1 MKIVCDSC
9 STKYSISDDKVRGK
23 VFKIRCKKC
32 SHIIVVKGTSEEG
45 NAVSEAPAEPSWHV
59 VIDGE
64 QVGPLGDADV
74 RARLA
79 RSEIAPDSYVWKE
92 GFADWQRLADVPDF
106 ADVAP
111 AAVAGELY
119 SEGSAAVA
127 SLGPASSLEA
137 AILPGNL
144 FGGRG
149 AVGVEG
155 HVGAPLAFSPAGAGG
170 RAAEP
175 AEAFGGQ
182 VGVGG
187 GPSGLGSEN
196 GDLFG
201 MATPFV
207 APDSGRVR
215 TRERSNGSLSGRND
229 VLRND
234 PRNEAR
240 NDTRSD
246 VRNDVR
252 SDNRHDGGRIEN
264 LTAQRS
270 ENSVLF
276 SLSNLQSLASPGAAI
291 RPPSTITTTDGSG
304 LIDIRAMAAST
315 LGASGNGFGA
325 SASPGGAGPSS
336 DDLPA
341 FTAFS
346 SAAPV
351 LLPLPSN
358 SGPPKWVYLV
368 IGSAV
373 LMLFV
378 MVIAAVSILRKPV
391 TVEQAAAPAPVQQP
405 VAAAAPPA
413 AAPAVPPTSKT
424 LAPSELPPREGAEAG
439 GAGVDKGA
447 PEHVAGPRLK
457 HTGKLHKGGLG
468 AGPGGGATSGAG
480 AMVASAPAEPDKP
493 KAAKGSLDDLLEGAL
508 KPRNRPRV
516 DDDTGARKAGASG
529 ADAPSAGPL
538 SKAAVVAGMNGVKGR
553 VGDCYN
559 QFKVPGMAMV
569 NVNIG
574 KSGKVTSA
582 AVTGK
587 FQGTPTGACVEKAV
601 RTASFPPSDGLSTPY
616 PFNLR

>member
-32 SHIIVVKGTSEEG
+32 SHIIVVKGTTEEG

-119 SEGSAAVA
+119 SEGSSAVA
-127 SLGPASSLEA
+127 SLGQASSLEA

-144 FGGRG
+144 FGARG
-149 AVGVEG
+149 AVGAEG
-155 HVGAPLAFSPAGAGG
+155 HVGAPVAFSGAAT
-170 RAAEP
+170 RAPEH
-175 AEAFGGQ
+175 AEAFGP
-182 VGVGG
+182 GVGG
-187 GPSGLGSEN
+187 APSGLGSEN

-215 TRERSNGSLSGRND
+215 TREKSNGSLSGRND
-229 VLRND
+229 VLRN
-234 PRNEAR
+234 EAR
-240 NDTRSD
+240 NDT
-246 VRNDVR
+246 
-252 SDNRHDGGRIEN
+252 RHDGGRIEN

-291 RPPSTITTTDGSG
+291 RPPSTTTTTDGSG

-315 LGASGNGFGA
+315 LGASGNGFGP
-325 SASPGGAGPSS
+325 SAGGGGPSS

-368 IGSAV
+368 IGSV
-373 LMLFV
+373 LLMVFAI
-378 MVIAAVSILRKPV
+378 VIAAVSILRKPV

-413 AAPAVPPTSKT
+413 AGTGAAPAVPPTSKT
-424 LAPSELPPREGAEAG
+424 LAPSDLPPREGAESA

-447 PEHVAGPRLK
+447 AEHVAGPRLK

-468 AGPGGGATSGAG
+468 AGQGGGATSGAG
-480 AMVASAPAEPDKP
+480 AMVAAAPAEPDKP

-516 DDDTGARKAGASG
+516 DDDNGARRSGASG

-538 SKAAVVAGMNGVKGR
+538 SKAAVVAGMNGVKGK

-574 KSGKVTSA
+574 KSGKVTSS